1 MSTDSSA
8 TPVDW
13 NPLESLPE
21 HFLIIMYGLRRSGK
35 TVMMKQ
41 LLYDIY
47 ERIQAHAVYLF
58 SQTASVNKEQYE
70 WLPGGEFSI
79 SDISGANLE
88 MKLRDI
94 IQEQKERIAGSDDQ
108 MGDGSKKGG
117 AGGGKKAGKPKG
129 PNKRKRGG
137 GGGGGGKKAKGD
149 EDRKSEA
156 NNLKR
161 ESHKNMR
168 TQKNH
173 DIDVDE
179 LIRVQRE
186 APKEMDRCKD
196 VLIILDDCCN
206 DQAVRSARSL
216 GYLATCGRHIRISV
230 VILSQ
235 VVAGSGSVPPVVRTQ
250 ADTIIC
256 GKSPSPIGSGR
267 RPFRGRRP
275 A

>member
-1 MSTDSSA
+1 MASGSQGTV
-8 TPVDW
+8 TDW

-47 ERIQAHAVYLF
+47 ERIQGHAVYLF

-79 SDISGANLE
+79 SDITGANLE

-94 IQEQKERIAGSDDQ
+94 INEQKERIAGSDDQ
-108 MGDGSKKGG
+108 MGDGSKKGKSK
-117 AGGGKKAGKPKG
+117 GGGKRKRDDKDDSESKSGPKKGKG
-129 PNKRKRGG
+129 NKRAEDQK
-137 GGGGGGKKAKGD
+137 KKAN
-149 EDRKSEA
+149 S
-156 NNLKR
+156 LKQKAHL
-161 ESHKNMR
+161 SMR
-168 TQKNH
+168 TQKNQ
-173 DIDVDE
+173 DVDVEE
-179 LIRVQRE
+179 LIQTQQN
-186 APKEMDRCKD
+186 APKELERCKD

-206 DQAVRSARSL
+206 DQAVRSANSL

-230 VILSQ
+230 IILSQ

-250 ADTIIC
+250 ADTIVC
-256 GKSPSPIGSGR
+256 GKYPCVR
-267 RPFRGRRP
+267 RNRSFRQSSIRV
-275 A
+275 

>member
-117 AGGGKKAGKPKG
+117 K
-129 PNKRKRGG
+129 
-137 GGGGGGKKAKGD
+137 GGGGKKGKRKRGKDDDKGKD
-149 EDRKSEA
+149 GGGKKGKSAEARKSQA
-156 NNLKR
+156 TQLKR
-161 ESHKNMR
+161 DSHKNMR
-168 TQKNH
+168 TQRNH

-179 LIRVQRE
+179 LIQAQRD
-186 APKEMDRCKD
+186 APKELDRCKD

-256 GKSPSPIGSGR
+256 GKSPNPTDSCR
-267 RPFRGRRP
+267 RPFQVRRP

>member
-108 MGDGSKKGG
+108 MGDGSKKKSGG
-117 AGGGKKAGKPKG
+117 DSKKAGK
-129 PNKRKRGG
+129 RKREDKDDDKNAKK
-137 GGGGGGKKAKGD
+137 GKGQEA
-149 EDRKSEA
+149 RKSQA
-156 NNLKR
+156 NQLKR
-161 ESHKNMR
+161 DSHKNMR

-173 DIDVDE
+173 GVDVDE
-179 LIRVQRE
+179 LIQKQRE
-186 APKEMDRCKD
+186 APKELDRCKD

-206 DQAVRSARSL
+206 DQAVRSASSL

-256 GKSPSPIGSGR
+256 GTFPNIFCSGRKFFSGR
-267 RPFRGRRP
+267 R
-275 A
+275 